1 MKISEE
7 TINDIKKRYES
18 MKPFLT
24 DERLK
29 RTWAAS
35 EAQVLGHGGLKILYS
50 ITGLAFETLSK
61 GMEEI
66 RNPESVDLSRIRTRG
81 GGRKTVEDVYPGVTE
96 ALKNILEDST
106 SGTPM
111 SPLKWTT
118 MGLKE
123 QEKMLHEK
131 GFPISH
137 VTIMKLA
144 NDLEY
149 SLQGNMKT
157 ISSGAQNPDRNAQ
170 FEHINATVIKFQE
183 NGQPVI
189 SVDTKKKEKVGDYK
203 NNGEEYRPKGDPR
216 KVKDHDF
223 VDKVLGKVAPYGVY
237 DLTQNDG
244 MVNVG
249 IGSDTAA
256 FAVES
261 IRRWWY
267 SMGHPVYPDA
277 TKLLITCDG
286 GGSNGSR
293 NRLWKRELQELS
305 TELDIEIAVCHYPP
319 GTSKWNKI
327 EHRMFSYISKHWRG
341 IPLVSHEVIV
351 NLIGSTKT
359 KTGFTVQCVM
369 DNNQYES
376 GIKVSDEEI
385 AYLNIIK
392 NDFHGE
398 WNYSIFPKTKN
409 DETDL
414 AIHSTLRNQCQVKSD
429 VNI

>member
-1 MKISEE
+1 
-7 TINDIKKRYES
+7 

-24 DERLK
+24 EERIR

-35 EAQVLGHGGLKILYS
+35 EAKILGHGGLKVLS
-50 ITGLAFETLSK
+50 DITGLTDATISK
-61 GMEEI
+61 GMKEI
-66 RNPESVDLSRIRTRG
+66 NNPGEIDLSRIRIPG
-81 GGRKTVEDVYPGVTE
+81 GGRKTVEEVYPGVTE
-96 ALKNILEDST
+96 ALKKILEDST

-123 QEKMLHEK
+123 QEEMLHK
-131 GFPISH
+131 QGFPISH
-137 VTIMKLA
+137 VTIMKL
-144 NDLEY
+144 NHELEY

-170 FEHINATVIKFQE
+170 FEHINAMVIEFQK

-189 SVDTKKKEKVGDYK
+189 SVDTKKKEAVGNYC
-203 NNGEEYRPKGDPR
+203 NNGKEYRPKGDPR

-223 VDKVLGKVAPYGVY
+223 VDKSLGKVAPYGVY
-237 DLTQNDG
+237 DITKNDG

-249 IGSDTAA
+249 ITSDTAA

-267 SMGHPVYPDA
+267 SMGQPVYPEA
-277 TKLLITCDG
+277 TQLLITCDG

-293 NRLWKRELQELS
+293 SRLWKRELQKLSSELN
-305 TELDIEIAVCHYPP
+305 IEIAVCHYPP

-327 EHRMFSYISKHWRG
+327 EHRLFCYISKHWRG

-351 NLIGSTKT
+351 NLIGSTTT
-359 KTGFTVQCVM
+359 KTGLTVQCVL
-369 DNNQYES
+369 DNNEYET
-376 GIKVSDEEI
+376 GIKVSDKELDE
-385 AYLNIIK
+385 LNILK

-398 WNYSIFPKTKN
+398 WNYSVFPASLNRTAVPN
-409 DETDL
+409 TQS
-414 AIHSTLRNQCQVKSD
+414 I
-429 VNI
+429 

>member
-1 MKISEE
+1 MVFAENIKD
-7 TINDIKKRYES
+7 DIRKRYNL

-24 DERLK
+24 DERLR

-35 EAQVLGHGGLKILYS
+35 EARILGHGGLKVLS
-50 ITGLAFETLSK
+50 DITGLTDATISK
-61 GMEEI
+61 GMQEI
-66 RNPESVDLSRIRTRG
+66 NNPDEIDITRIRVPG

-96 ALKNILEDST
+96 ALKAIIEEST
-106 SGTPM
+106 SGSPM

-123 QEKMLHEK
+123 LEEILHTK

-144 NDLEY
+144 HEFEY

-157 ISSGAQNPDRNAQ
+157 ITSGAHNPDRNAQ
-170 FEHINATVIKFQE
+170 FEYINAMVIEYQKKE
-183 NGQPVI
+183 QPVI
-189 SVDTKKKEKVGDYK
+189 SIDTKKKENVGEYK
-203 NNGEEYRPKGDPR
+203 NNGKEYRPKGNPR

-223 VDKVLGKVAPYGVY
+223 VDKKLGKVAPYGVY
-237 DLTQNDG
+237 DITQNDG

-249 IGSDTAA
+249 ISSDTAV

-267 SMGHPVYPDA
+267 SMGQPVYPNA
-277 TKLLITCDG
+277 TQLLITCDG

-293 NRLWKRELQELS
+293 NRLWKRELQKLS
-305 TELDIEIAVCHYPP
+305 TELNIEIAVCHFPP

-327 EHRMFSYISKHWRG
+327 EHRLFSYISKHWRG

-351 NLIGSTKT
+351 NLIAGTSTKT
-359 KTGFTVQCVM
+359 GLSVQCVL
-369 DNNQYES
+369 DQNTYEA
-376 GIKVSDEEI
+376 GIKVSDEELTQI
-385 AYLNIIK
+385 NIRK

-398 WNYSIFPKTKN
+398 WNYSILP
-409 DETDL
+409 
-414 AIHSTLRNQCQVKSD
+414 I
-429 VNI
+429 